1 MKNIH
6 KNIAIIGTSFTSY
19 ACCKKLIENNIKPT
33 IFDYTNNLSNK
44 LTIKNIFSQKKNFY
58 FKNNFFGIGGLSNIW
73 GGIVDYYTDKELY
86 KTLNFNNKKKIFYSN
101 QTFKKLNIK
110 IVKKNQ
116 TKILF
121 KKDRL
126 FSSKKYK

>member
-1 MKNIH
+1 M
-6 KNIAIIGTSFTSY
+6 
-19 ACCKKLIENNIKPT
+19 
-33 IFDYTNNLSNK
+33 
-44 LTIKNIFSQKKNFY
+44 
-58 FKNNFFGIGGLSNIW
+58 
-73 GGIVDYYTDKELY
+73 
-86 KTLNFNNKKKIFYSN
+86 NNKKKIFYSN

-126 FSSKKYK
+126 FSSKKYFDNLIKKKKNKFNKQ